1 MIRNQGRW
9 HSLIQVPADAPDLS
23 VQLLASADAALP
35 GERNV
40 SVVIPSDQVLY
51 LETAP
56 NGGTDGL
63 SRALDGQTP
72 YPVSALRLDWRHAKD
87 RIQIAAIPIEV
98 MHEAEAFVRALGLEP
113 SGVVARPDDD
123 RFDGTP
129 WFGRAIDPAP
139 QALAP
144 EADGQDVLDL
154 RPGSA
159 SDPTPLSL
167 LSQDLIRSSRERAS
181 LVALVE
187 PSSLTPLPDIDPAS
201 ADSGTPG
208 QVNPVWVRML
218 KSSKWRNGVAVAALL
233 VVGLLSLAA
242 LFPAD
247 PETADAPKSAIGEQK
262 IAADLRQA
270 PKVAA
275 PSSESEA
282 PLAIVVA
289 DGEAAPDTADLSAS
303 PVPGTTASSA
313 VRAVPDP
320 QIATV
325 DRTAPDLTVAAVTV
339 PAPMREPALPS
350 GPADEAKGRP
360 SFFTPAPGLRS
371 GASVAALDDLA
382 EPGLD
387 PSFRTDALALP
398 EPDLPEVAAAPNALT
413 PPPAPDATF
422 TVDARGL
429 VAPSKEGQETQDGVV
444 VFEGVPPVLARPRP
458 VLQEPV
464 SVEVTDRDSLAKDDP
479 LRRLIPRKRP
489 DGLADRFERNR
500 LGGKTVAELEVL
512 RPAMRPKSI
521 QDRIVEA
528 PPTAQAAASSPRPA
542 ARSAGKAQLF
552 FASLN
557 KAKRQPTAKAA
568 AASKPAVRSQDVGAP
583 TAPTPAKVAKQA
595 TTSNRIDLS
604 HVNLLGT
611 YGASSRQRALVRL
624 ANGRVLNVKVGD
636 RMDGGKVSEIRQ
648 GQLSYVKSG
657 RSVTLQMP
665 KG

>member
-1 MIRNQGRW
+1 MIRDQGRW
-9 HSLIQVPADAPDLS
+9 HRLIQVPADAPDLS

-35 GERNV
+35 GARDV

-56 NGGTDGL
+56 TGGTDDL

-72 YPVSALRLDWRHAKD
+72 YPVSALRLDWRHVKD
-87 RIQIAAIPIEV
+87 RIQIAAIPIEIL
-98 MHEAEAFVRALGLEP
+98 HEAEAFVRALGFVP

-139 QALAP
+139 KALAP

-159 SDPTPLSL
+159 NDPNPLSP

-181 LVALVE
+181 LAALVE
-187 PSSLTPLPDIDPAS
+187 PSALTPLPDIDPAS
-201 ADSGTPG
+201 AGSGTPP
-208 QVNPVWVRML
+208 QRNPGWVRL
-218 KSSKWRNGVAVAALL
+218 LGPSIWRSGLAVAALL
-233 VVGLLSLAA
+233 LVGFLSLAA

-247 PETADAPKSAIGEQK
+247 PETADTAKSAIGDQK
-262 IAADLRQA
+262 IAADLPQA
-270 PKVAA
+270 PTVAA
-275 PSSESEA
+275 PVSASEA
-282 PLAIVVA
+282 PPAIVVA
-289 DGEAAPDTADLSAS
+289 DGGAAPDTADLSAS
-303 PVPGTTASSA
+303 PAAGTTASPA
-313 VRAVPDP
+313 LRAVPDP
-320 QIATV
+320 QIAIV
-325 DRTAPDLTVAAVTV
+325 DRTAPDLTVAAVTL
-339 PAPMREPALPS
+339 PMPVRDPALPS
-350 GPADEAKGRP
+350 GPADEAQGRP

-371 GASVAALDDLA
+371 GASVASLDDLA

-429 VAPSKEGQETQDGVV
+429 VAPSKEGQETQDGII
-444 VFEGVPPVLARPRP
+444 VFEGQPPVLARPRP
-458 VLQEPV
+458 VPQEPV
-464 SVEVTDRDSLAKDDP
+464 SVEVTNRDNLAEDDP
-479 LRRLIPRKRP
+479 LRRLTPRKRP

-521 QDRIVEA
+521 QDRNVEA
-528 PPTAQAAASSPRPA
+528 PPTAQAAARSPRPA

-552 FASLN
+552 YASLN
-557 KAKRQPTAKAA
+557 KATKQPTAKAA
-568 AASKPAVRSQDVGAP
+568 ATSKPAVRSQDAGAP

-604 HVNLLGT
+604 RVSLLGT
-611 YGASSRQRALVRL
+611 FGASSRQRALVRL